1 MKILILSFYYSPDLC
16 PGSFRCTAFVE
27 QLRHLVGPMDQIDVI
42 TTIPNRYATFNVEA
56 SEIEKKGQ
64 VTIRRIKLPFH
75 QSGMLDQTKAFI
87 CFSREVRK
95 LVKDSDYSLVFA
107 TSSRLMTALLGSMI
121 ARQKEAKLYLDI
133 RDIFLDTLDD
143 ILPAKLSI
151 MIKPFLSLLEKH
163 AFQHAHRINL
173 ISPGFND
180 YFKKRYPNIS
190 LSNFTH
196 GIDNE
201 FLPTSLRST
210 CTARTSNSKPLKV
223 LYAGNIGEGQGLH
236 LIIPDLAK
244 HLEGKVQFRVI
255 GDGGRKAHLVSKIK
269 SMNCHNIEWLPPMSR
284 EQLIKEYE
292 AADVLFLHLND
303 YKAFYKVLPSK
314 LFEYA
319 ASGKPIWAGVTGYAA
334 QFIEAEIS
342 NAAIFSPCDILEAEQ
357 VLHSLELICKPRYDF
372 INKYK
377 RHHAMQSMA
386 NDLLSLAY
394 KTSDLSQGV
403 DSEVNYQ

>member
-87 CFSREVRK
+87 YFSREVRK
-95 LVKDSDYSLVFA
+95 LVKDTDYSLVFA

-121 ARQKEAKLYLDI
+121 ARQKGAKLYLDI

-143 ILPAKLSI
+143 ILPAKFFI
-151 MIKPFLSLLEKH
+151 MIKPFFSLLEKY

-196 GIDNE
+196 GIDQE
-201 FLPTSLRST
+201 FLKTSPGST
-210 CTARTSNSKPLKV
+210 CPVLTSNVKPLKV

-236 LIIPDLAK
+236 LIIPALAK
-244 HLEGKVQFRVI
+244 QLEGKVQFRVI
-255 GDGGRKAHLVSKIK
+255 GDGGRKAQLVSKIK
-269 SMNCHNIEWLPPMSR
+269 SMNCHNIEWLPPMCR
-284 EQLIKEYE
+284 EELIKEYQT
-292 AADVLFLHLND
+292 ADVLFLHLND

-334 QFIEAEIS
+334 QFIDSEIS
-342 NAAIFSPCDILEAEQ
+342 NAAVFSPCNIIEAEQ
-357 VLHSLELICKPRYDF
+357 RLHSLELICKPRNDF
-372 INKYK
+372 IKKYT
-377 RHHAMQSMA
+377 RQHTMQSMA
-386 NDLLSLAY
+386 SDLLSLTY
-394 KTSDLSQGV
+394 KTSDLPQGL
-403 DSEVNYQ
+403 DNEVNY